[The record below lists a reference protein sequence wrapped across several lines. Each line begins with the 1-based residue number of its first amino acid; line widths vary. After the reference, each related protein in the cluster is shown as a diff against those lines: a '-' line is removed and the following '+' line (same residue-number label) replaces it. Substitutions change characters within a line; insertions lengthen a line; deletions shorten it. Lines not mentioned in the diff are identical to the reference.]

1 MATVKVNLGKDS
13 YEIEIERGLLDRV
26 GEKIRSLTKAE
37 KIAVITDDHVEPLY
51 GERIRKVLTEAGFDV
66 RVIAI
71 PAGEASKNMKVLS
84 DVYDALSEFNMSRS
98 DALVTLSGGVPGD
111 LGGFAAATY
120 MRGIPFFQL
129 ATTILAQIDSSVGG
143 KVAVDL
149 PSGKNLAGAFY
160 QPKGVFIDPDLLKTL
175 PTRYVHDGLAEA
187 VKYGCIGDRELFE
200 IFESLETEE
209 DLEKHI
215 EEIILH
221 SVLQKTRVVEEDE
234 FDTGKRQVLNFGHTI
249 GHAVERYF
257 HYSTF
262 THGEGVAIGM
272 SLLTEQTE
280 KMGLTEKGTASRLIR
295 VLHKLSLPTSIGVP
309 AEDLIPQIMHDKKR
323 RGKKITLVVLKKIG
337 EAELLTIPTD
347 ELSRYIVT
355 EYGGFHEHHHPPRTP
370 CRHLT
375 GAFLQKHD
383 PSGNHCRCP
392 G

>member
-13 YEIEIERGLLDRV
+13 YEIEIECGLLDRV

-37 KIAVITDDHVEPLY
+37 KIAVITDDDVEPLY

-98 DALVTLSGGVPGD
+98 DALVTLSG
-111 LGGFAAATY
+111 
-120 MRGIPFFQL
+120 
-129 ATTILAQIDSSVGG
+129 
-143 KVAVDL
+143 
-149 PSGKNLAGAFY
+149 
-160 QPKGVFIDPDLLKTL
+160 VFIDPDLLKTL

-200 IFESLETEE
+200 IFEALETEE

-337 EAELLTIPTD
+337 EAELLTISTD

-355 EYGGFHEHHHPPRTP
+355 E
-370 CRHLT
+370 
-375 GAFLQKHD
+375 
-383 PSGNHCRCP
+383 
-392 G
+392 

>member
-1 MATVKVNLGKDS
+1 M
-13 YEIEIERGLLDRV
+13 
-26 GEKIRSLTKAE
+26 
-37 KIAVITDDHVEPLY
+37 EPLY

-120 MRGIPFFQL
+120 MRGIPFFQIP
-129 ATTILAQIDSSVGG
+129 TTILAQIDSSVGG

-337 EAELLTIPTD
+337 EAELLTISTD

-355 EYGGFHEHHHPPRTP
+355 E
-370 CRHLT
+370 
-375 GAFLQKHD
+375 
-383 PSGNHCRCP
+383 
-392 G
+392 

>member
-1 MATVKVNLGKDS
+1 VATVKVNLGKDS

-26 GEKIRSLTKAE
+26 GGKIRALTKAE

-51 GERIRKVLTEAGFDV
+51 GERIRKVLREAGFEV

-71 PAGEASKNMKVLS
+71 PAGETSKNLKVLS
-84 DVYDALSEFNMSRS
+84 DVYDALSEFGMSRS

-120 MRGIPFFQL
+120 MRGIPFFQIP
-129 ATTILAQIDSSVGG
+129 TTILAQIDSSVGG

-200 IFESLETEE
+200 IFESLETEA
-209 DLEKHI
+209 DLDSHM

-234 FDTGKRQVLNFGHTI
+234 FDNGLRQTLNFGHTI

-262 THGEGVAIGM
+262 THGEGVAMGM

-295 VLHKLSLPTSIGVP
+295 VLRKLSLPTSIGVP
-309 AEDLIPQIMHDKKR
+309 AEELIPQIMHDKKR

-337 EAELLTIPTD
+337 ACELLPISTD
-347 ELSRYIVT
+347 DLSRYVVT
-355 EYGGFHEHHHPPRTP
+355 
-370 CRHLT
+370 
-375 GAFLQKHD
+375 Q
-383 PSGNHCRCP
+383 
-392 G
+392 

>member
-1 MATVKVNLGKDS
+1 MAAINVDLGKDS
-13 YEIEIERGLLDRV
+13 YTIEIERGLIHRV
-26 GEKIRSLTKAE
+26 GEKIRALTKAE

-51 GERIRKVLTEAGFDV
+51 GNTIRTVLTKAGFDV

-71 PAGEASKNMKVLS
+71 PAGETSKNLQVLS
-84 DVYDALSEFNMSRS
+84 DVYDGLSEFDMSRS
-98 DALVTLSGGVPGD
+98 DAIVTLSGGVPGD

-120 MRGIPFFQL
+120 MRGIPFFQIP
-129 ATTILAQIDSSVGG
+129 TTILAQIDSSVGG

-149 PSGKNLAGAFY
+149 PGGKNLAGAFY

-175 PTRYVHDGLAEA
+175 PPRYIHDGLAEA

-209 DLEKHI
+209 DLDRHI

-221 SVLQKTRVVEEDE
+221 SVLQKTKVVEEDE

-272 SLLTEQTE
+272 CLMTEQTE
-280 KMGLTEKGTASRLIR
+280 KMGITEKGTASRIIR
-295 VLHKLSLPTSIGVP
+295 VLHKLSLPTSIAVP
-309 AEDLIPQIMHDKKR
+309 AEDSFPRLCMIKSGGERRSPWWYCAASGKR
-323 RGKKITLVVLKKIG
+323 N
-337 EAELLTIPTD
+337 
-347 ELSRYIVT
+347 
-355 EYGGFHEHHHPPRTP
+355 
-370 CRHLT
+370 
-375 GAFLQKHD
+375 FL
-383 PSGNHCRCP
+383 PSIHRNFRNIL
-392 G
+392 